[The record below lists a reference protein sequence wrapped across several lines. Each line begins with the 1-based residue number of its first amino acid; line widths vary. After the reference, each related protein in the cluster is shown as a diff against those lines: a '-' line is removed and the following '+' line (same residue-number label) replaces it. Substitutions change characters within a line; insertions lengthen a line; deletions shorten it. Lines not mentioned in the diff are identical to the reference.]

1 MVKVFNNNNFSEEVI
16 EASKEKPVLVDFFA
30 VWCGPCQSQEP
41 IIDEVANEI
50 NSKGIVGKL
59 NIDEAKKIAEDYN
72 VMSVPTM
79 ILFKDGKV
87 AETVTGL
94 QAKENLLKLFE

>member
-1 MVKVFNNNNFSEEVI
+1 MVKVFNDINFPDEVI

-30 VWCGPCQSQEP
+30 VWCGPCQSQGP
-41 IIDEVANEI
+41 IIDEVAKEI
-50 NSKGIVGKL
+50 DDRGIVGKL

-94 QAKENLLKLFE
+94 QAKENLLELFE

>member
-1 MVKVFNNNNFSEEVI
+1 MVKVFNDDNFSEEVI

-30 VWCGPCQSQEP
+30 VWCGPCQSQGP
-41 IIDEVANEI
+41 IIDEVAKEI
-50 NSKGIVGKL
+50 DDKGVVGKL